1 MTLLFE
7 ELTRLYRRMELSPNA
22 PEHLRRTIDS
32 IGLQVLHDALAEAT
46 EEMEGMAGMIPLA
59 EAAET
64 YTLTVM
70 HGIMTRR
77 WRLIPE

>member
-1 MTLLFE
+1 
-7 ELTRLYRRMELSPNA
+7 MELSPNA
-22 PEHLRRTIDS
+22 PDHLRRTIDS
-32 IGLQVLHDALAEAT
+32 IGLQVLHDALAGAT
-46 EEMEGMAGMIPLA
+46 EEMEGMAGMIPLE

-70 HGIMTRR
+70 RGIMTRR